1 MTIKKFW
8 NSWDDEQKSNVI
20 KTVGVCIGVFAVLT
34 LLAMISYIFTWKQD
48 QSILRDPSMMDLD
61 VHADNSGGKLGLKW
75 AHVLISNWFGLG
87 SFAIVIFLFALAAR
101 LVLDKWNHSLQ
112 RTLLVTLSGGLL
124 TSFIF
129 AFAGSKFPPLT
140 HTFGSG
146 IGGECGAFVIRH
158 MENLFNAA
166 GTGLILFLATVI
178 WLLLVSKRFSQWF
191 SHLGKTKP
199 EDEAEPEEHPE
210 EMDAPVDIDLD
221 SDADIPETVPEVIEG
236 EAELAE
242 MEEAAETGVAEE
254 TGTEAMA
261 DTEAVPATAVEPVQQ
276 PVEEPMEAEGGFDIE
291 RGEELKV
298 DVVKELPVM
307 NIRLDPP
314 EGLPS
319 YEFPSLD
326 ILEDHSSSTQVVSD
340 EELNRNN
347 NKIRSTLKNYRIDIV
362 DVKAIV
368 GPTVT
373 LYKVYPAPGVKI
385 ANIRS
390 LQDDIAM
397 SLNARGVRIVTLPD
411 SVGIEVAN
419 DKPSVVPLKA
429 LLNDDAFRESKAE
442 LPVAIGCTI
451 TKKVRV
457 FDLADAP
464 HLLVAGA
471 TKQGK
476 SVGLNVLVA
485 SLLYSKHPAEMKM
498 VFIDPKMVEFS
509 AYGRLLKHY
518 LAVLPTAG
526 DEDEERDNAIVKKPK
541 EAEKI
546 LRSLCI
552 EMDQRY
558 ELLSKAYVNNIK
570 LYNEKYRNHK
580 LNPEHGHKFLPYL
593 VVIID
598 EYADLA
604 MSGGNGSEAKNMQK
618 SIMGS
623 IVRLAQKGRAA
634 GIHVVIATQRPSV
647 DVITGLIKANFPA
660 RIAFRVS
667 TRVDSNTILDAT
679 GAEKLIG
686 RGDMLYYAGVETER
700 IQCGFISNDE
710 INTITEFIGD
720 QQGFKKSYNTP
731 YYLPLPEEAD
741 AEGGSGG
748 MVDMKDL
755 DERFEDA
762 ARLVVMTQKGSTSDL
777 QRRLGMG
784 YAKAGRVMDQL
795 QAAGIVGPQEGS
807 KPRQVLVTDFNELDT
822 ILKAYMK

>member
-1 MTIKKFW
+1 MRLPKLRFW
-8 NSWDDEQKSNVI
+8 NSWDDRQKANAVKWTGALI
-20 KTVGVCIGVFAVLT
+20 ALFALFT
-34 LLAMISYIFTWKQD
+34 LLAMVSYIFTWKQD
-48 QSILRDPSMMDLD
+48 QSLLRDPGMMDQAVGVANL
-61 VHADNSGGKLGLKW
+61 GGKLGLKW
-75 AHVLISNWFGLG
+75 ANTLIVKWFGLG
-87 SFAIVIFLFALAAR
+87 SFAFLILLFAMSVRLIAGRWHRSLLKTAA
-101 LVLDKWNHSLQ
+101 
-112 RTLLVTLSGGLL
+112 VTLSGALIAAL
-124 TSFIF
+124 VCAFIGRLVGVQTLF
-129 AFAGSKFPPLT
+129 GAGP
-140 HTFGSG
+140 
-146 IGGECGAFVIRH
+146 GGECGAHVTGWFWNLLGPAVTGILLGLLVI
-158 MENLFNAA
+158 
-166 GTGLILFLATVI
+166 GWLILC
-178 WLLLVSKRFSQWF
+178 SERFSRWF
-191 SHLGKTKP
+191 GSLGASSDVEEEKP
-199 EDEAEPEEHPE
+199 VRERKPLLPLRRQAASETPAEPEPTPTP
-210 EMDAPVDIDLD
+210 AP
-221 SDADIPETVPEVIEG
+221 APRPVPAMSPVPKP
-236 EAELAE
+236 ASPAAPSAP
-242 MEEAAETGVAEE
+242 EAAE
-254 TGTEAMA
+254 GTFEVDRGEDL
-261 DTEAVPATAVEPVQQ
+261 DTEVKQQ
-276 PVEEPMEAEGGFDIE
+276 LPRI
-291 RGEELKV
+291 
-298 DVVKELPVM
+298 DV
-307 NIRLDPP
+307 RLDPP

-319 YEFPSLD
+319 YKFPSLD
-326 ILEDHSSSTQVVSD
+326 LLEDHASGTQIVSD

-347 NKIRSTLKNYRIDIV
+347 NKIRSTLKNYKIDIM
-362 DVKAIV
+362 DVKAVV

-419 DKPSVVPLKA
+419 DKPSIVPIKG
-429 LLNDDAFRESKAE
+429 LLNDEAFRTSKAD

-451 TKKVRV
+451 TKKVKV

-476 SVGLNVLVA
+476 SVGLNVLIA

-518 LAVLPTAG
+518 LAVLPTAA
-526 DEDEERDNAIVKKPK
+526 DEEEEADSAIVKKPK

-546 LRSLCI
+546 LRSLCT
-552 EMDQRY
+552 EMDERY

-570 LYNEKYRNHK
+570 LYNERYKDRK
-580 LNPEHGHKFLPYL
+580 LNPEHGHRFLPYL

-604 MSGGNGSEAKNMQK
+604 MSGGSGSEAKNMQK

-710 INTITEFIGD
+710 INAITEFIGA
-720 QQGFKKSYNTP
+720 QQGYKKSYNTP
-731 YYLPLPEEAD
+731 YYLPSPEP
-741 AEGGSGG
+741 AEGEGGGG
-748 MVDMKDL
+748 MIDMKDL
-755 DERFEDA
+755 DERFEEA
-762 ARLVVMTQKGSTSDL
+762 ARMVVMTQKGSTSDL
-777 QRRLGMG
+777 QRKLGMG

-795 QAAGIVGPQEGS
+795 EAAGIVGPQEGS
-807 KPRQVLVTDFNELDT
+807 KPRQVQIASMDELDE
-822 ILKAYMK
+822 ILKAFMK

>member
-1 MTIKKFW
+1 M
-8 NSWDDEQKSNVI
+8 DQA
-20 KTVGVCIGVFAVLT
+20 VGVAN
-34 LLAMISYIFTWKQD
+34 M
-48 QSILRDPSMMDLD
+48 
-61 VHADNSGGKLGLKW
+61 GGKLGLKW
-75 AHVLISNWFGLG
+75 AHTLIAKWFGLG
-87 SFAIVIFLFALAAR
+87 SFAFLILLFAMAIRLIAGRWQRSLLKTTIVTISGALIAA
-101 LVLDKWNHSLQ
+101 L
-112 RTLLVTLSGGLL
+112 
-124 TSFIF
+124 IF
-129 AFAGSKFPPLT
+129 AFIGRVTGLQTLFGAGL
-140 HTFGSG
+140 
-146 IGGECGAFVIRH
+146 GGECGDHVTGWFANLLGPVVTGILLCLLTVGWLILCSRRFSNWFGTLGAGSPEEEEEAPVRERKPLFKRRSEPEPEPVYEPVPEPEPIPEPEPAPAMPAFV
-158 MENLFNAA
+158 
-166 GTGLILFLATVI
+166 
-178 WLLLVSKRFSQWF
+178 SKPVRS
-191 SHLGKTKP
+191 KP
-199 EDEAEPEEHPE
+199 
-210 EMDAPVDIDLD
+210 
-221 SDADIPETVPEVIEG
+221 VPQ
-236 EAELAE
+236 L
-242 MEEAAETGVAEE
+242 EEA
-254 TGTEAMA
+254 
-261 DTEAVPATAVEPVQQ
+261 
-276 PVEEPMEAEGGFDIE
+276 VEEPLNFEVD
-291 RGEELKV
+291 RGTDLDTEIK
-298 DVVKELPVM
+298 KQLPRID
-307 NIRLDPP
+307 IRLDPP
-314 EGLPS
+314 EGLPNFK
-319 YEFPSLD
+319 FPSLD
-326 ILEDHSSSTQVVSD
+326 LLEDHASGTQIVSD

-347 NKIRSTLKNYRIDIV
+347 NKIRSTLKNYKIDIV
-362 DVKAIV
+362 DVKAVV

-419 DKPSVVPLKA
+419 DKPSIVPIKG
-429 LLNDDAFRESKAE
+429 LLNDDAFRNSKAE

-451 TKKVRV
+451 TKKVKV

-476 SVGLNVLVA
+476 SVGLNVLIA
-485 SLLYSKHPAEMKM
+485 SLLYSKHPSEMKM

-518 LAVLPTAG
+518 LAVLPTAA
-526 DEDEERDNAIVKKPK
+526 DEDEEAESAIVKKPK

-546 LRSLCI
+546 LRSLCT
-552 EMDQRY
+552 EMDERY

-570 LYNEKYRNHK
+570 LYNEHYKDRK
-580 LNPEHGHKFLPYL
+580 LNPENGHRFLPYL

-604 MSGGNGSEAKNMQK
+604 MSGGSGSEAKNMQK

-700 IQCGFISNDE
+700 IQCGYISNDE
-710 INTITEFIGD
+710 INSITEFIGE
-720 QQGFKKSYNTP
+720 QQGYKKSYNTP
-731 YYLPLPEEAD
+731 YYLPSPEPQEG
-741 AEGGSGG
+741 EGGGG
-748 MVDMKDL
+748 MIDMKDL
-755 DERFEDA
+755 DERFEEA
-762 ARLVVMTQKGSTSDL
+762 ARMVVMSQRGSTSDL
-777 QRRLGMG
+777 QRKLGMG

-795 QAAGIVGPQEGS
+795 EAAGIVGPQEGS
-807 KPRQVLVTDFNELDT
+807 KPRQVLVTTFDELDT
-822 ILKAYMK
+822 ILKAFMK

>member
-1 MTIKKFW
+1 MRLPKLRFW
-8 NSWDDEQKSNVI
+8 NSWDDRQKANAVKWTGAVI
-20 KTVGVCIGVFAVLT
+20 ALFALFT
-34 LLAMISYIFTWKQD
+34 LLAMVSYIFTWKQD
-48 QSILRDPSMMDLD
+48 QSLLRDPGMMDQAVGVANL
-61 VHADNSGGKLGLKW
+61 GGKLGLKW
-75 AHVLISNWFGLG
+75 ANTLMVKWFGLG
-87 SFAIVIFLFALAAR
+87 SFAFLILLFAMAAR
-101 LVLDKWNHSLQ
+101 LLAGRWHRSLLK
-112 RTLLVTLSGGLL
+112 TAAVTLSGALIAALACAYVGRLVGVQTL
-124 TSFIF
+124 FG
-129 AFAGSKFPPLT
+129 AGP
-140 HTFGSG
+140 
-146 IGGECGAFVIRH
+146 GGECGAHVTGWFWNLLGPAVTGVLLALLVI
-158 MENLFNAA
+158 
-166 GTGLILFLATVI
+166 GWLILC
-178 WLLLVSKRFSQWF
+178 SERFSKWF
-191 SHLGKTKP
+191 GSLGAPSDGEEPEEKP
-199 EDEAEPEEHPE
+199 VREFKPVFPLRRKAEAETPAEPEPAPE
-210 EMDAPVDIDLD
+210 PAPQPAPVLQPVRRPAKPVKTEA
-221 SDADIPETVPEVIEG
+221 ADIPE
-236 EAELAE
+236 
-242 MEEAAETGVAEE
+242 AAEGISEI
-254 TGTEAMA
+254 
-261 DTEAVPATAVEPVQQ
+261 D
-276 PVEEPMEAEGGFDIE
+276 
-291 RGEELKV
+291 RGEDLVTEVTEQLPRI
-298 DVVKELPVM
+298 DV
-307 NIRLDPP
+307 RLDPP

-319 YEFPSLD
+319 YKFPSLD
-326 ILEDHSSSTQVVSD
+326 LLEDHASGTQIVSD

-347 NKIRSTLKNYRIDIV
+347 NKIRSTLKNYKIDIM
-362 DVKAIV
+362 DVKAVV

-419 DKPSVVPLKA
+419 DKPSIVPIKG
-429 LLNDDAFRESKAE
+429 LLNDEAFRTSKAD

-451 TKKVRV
+451 TKKVKV

-476 SVGLNVLVA
+476 SVGLNVLIA
-485 SLLYSKHPAEMKM
+485 SLLYSKHPAEMKL

-518 LAVLPTAG
+518 LAVLPTAA
-526 DEDEERDNAIVKKPK
+526 DEEEEADSAIVKKPK

-546 LRSLCI
+546 LRSLCT
-552 EMDQRY
+552 EMDERY
-558 ELLSKAYVNNIK
+558 ELLSKAFVNNIK
-570 LYNEKYRNHK
+570 LYNERYKDRK
-580 LNPEHGHKFLPYL
+580 LNPEHGHRFLPYL

-604 MSGGNGSEAKNMQK
+604 MSGGSGSEAKNMQK

-700 IQCGFISNDE
+700 IQCGYISNDE
-710 INTITEFIGD
+710 INSITEFIGD
-720 QQGFKKSYNTP
+720 QQGYKKSYNTP
-731 YYLPLPEEAD
+731 YYLPSPEP
-741 AEGGSGG
+741 AEGEAGGG
-748 MVDMKDL
+748 MIDMKDL
-755 DERFEDA
+755 DERFEEA
-762 ARLVVMTQKGSTSDL
+762 ARMVVMSQRGSTSDL
-777 QRRLGMG
+777 QRKLGMG

-795 QAAGIVGPQEGS
+795 EAAGIVGPQEGS
-807 KPRQVLVTDFNELDT
+807 KPRQVLVTTMDDLDT
-822 ILKAYMK
+822 ILKAFMK